1 MGLANFYATWA
12 RLALFSH
19 GLVTNLDRDDD
30 WHTEVVDVG
39 AQLNVKLVLF
49 YSLSSTLSAGYAR
62 AFEDGIDPQNEWIVS
77 LKILR

>member
-1 MGLANFYATWA
+1 M
-12 RLALFSH
+12 ALFSQ

-30 WHTEVVDVG
+30 WRTEVIDVG

-62 AFEDGIDPQNEWIVS
+62 AFEDGVEPRNEWIVS